1 MIPTF
6 RLALYLSSLPKTP
19 LGMSLFRH
27 REQASQKA
35 DPKSSIS
42 FESIHPQKDHK
53 TNASELTAGRAEV
66 DTFLV
71 A

>member
-1 MIPTF
+1 
-6 RLALYLSSLPKTP
+6 
-19 LGMSLFRH
+19 MSLFRH

-53 TNASELTAGRAEV
+53 TTASELTAGRAEV

-71 A
+71 T